1 MTMIQKLQMVLL
13 KSETEYGTDSNPTP
27 ASNAVLV
34 YDPATKFNIEELER
48 APSLP
53 DLGQLASKD
62 GIRTA
67 ELSFSVDFSA
77 SASKGVAPEIG
88 DLLQAFGFAE
98 TVRAGSSVSYSP
110 TTCENSLTAYHY
122 NIDKCSGSAILNKLT
137 GCVGRDLKITIEA
150 GKLVK
155 MEATLVGL
163 YKAPADVTAPAT
175 PTYVG
180 TPQVAKN
187 QTITIDGVSSLA
199 IQSISIDLG
208 NEISIGEDLGGTWGV
223 NDLKIIKRKPMIE
236 INPERV
242 PVSTYDWW
250 SEFANEPV
258 AVSFDIGTGTG
269 KITITAPA
277 MKITDISQGDKE
289 GRLVDEVT
297 AQLSRSTGDD
307 EFSIN
312 FA

>member
-1 MTMIQKLQMVLL
+1 MIQKLQMVLL
-13 KSETEYGTDSNPTP
+13 KSESTYGVDPTP
-27 ASNAVLV
+27 TPGANAVLV

-77 SASKGVAPEIG
+77 NDSKGVAPEIG

-98 TVRAGSSVSYSP
+98 TASVGSSVVYSP
-110 TTCENSLTAYHY
+110 SVCETSLTAYHY

-163 YKAPADVTAPAT
+163 YNAPTDVVAPSA

-187 QTITIDGVSSLA
+187 QTITINGVSTLA
-199 IQSISIDLG
+199 ISSFMIDLG
-208 NEISIGEDLGGTWGV
+208 NEISIGEDLGGTHGV
-223 NDLKIIKRKPMIE
+223 NDIKIIKRKPMLE
-236 INPERV
+236 VNPEKV
-242 PVSTYDWW
+242 PISTYDWW
-250 SEFANEPV
+250 AKFAADPV
-258 AVSFDIGTGTG
+258 AVSIDIGTGTG
-269 KITITAPA
+269 AITITAPA

-289 GRLVDEVT
+289 GRTVDEVT
-297 AQLSRSTGDD
+297 AQLARSAGND
-307 EFSIN
+307 EFAIS